1 MTKWL
6 RIVFCHWLS
15 SVSTLS
21 ITLYH
26 WFFFSAGNKERFQRL
41 WNPCRPTSSQ
51 PGVRLHDV
59 RRHHQSIQSYWTR
72 FKCLSFSKNEF
83 RNHNTFPTRSR
94 AIRRHGEVGF
104 TFVKTS
110 GWSSGGKWNRLLWTA
125 AAAILKTLV
134 ICYITKFGVAKYFP
148 ERILWTNEFYRF
160 SRENRLVSG

>member
-1 MTKWL
+1 MRFLIIIASEFLNCVFVQQTATTYGLNSFVYILSDDKMTEDRLLPLVK
-6 RIVFCHWLS
+6 F
-15 SVSTLS
+15 SVDS
-21 ITLYH
+21 INYFVSLI
-26 WFFFSAGNKERFQRL
+26 FFSAGNKERFQRL

-110 GWSSGGKWNRLLWTA
+110 GWSSGGKWNRLL
-125 AAAILKTLV
+125 
-134 ICYITKFGVAKYFP
+134 
-148 ERILWTNEFYRF
+148 
-160 SRENRLVSG
+160 